1 MNRQVRGWLEGY
13 SLVLGLSAR
22 NSSNGSVNHFLAIV
36 LHAHLPFVRHPE
48 HESFHEEN
56 WFFEALAECYLPL
69 LDRMQRWSDDGLP
82 WHLTLTLTPTL
93 CAMLRDKL
101 LGERFELYLQRRIEL
116 AARERQRHLLQPEF
130 AQLAGFYEDFYRGVD
145 SLWRQLDQD
154 PLSAFARH
162 QSDGHLEL
170 LTCAAT
176 HAFLPLLADHPASIR
191 AQLQVA
197 RDQHSTLF
205 GTAPQ
210 GIWLPECGYSPNL
223 DGPLKS
229 AGFSHFVLETHGVLH
244 ASPMP
249 RRSTFAPILTRSGAA
264 AFARD
269 PSSARQVW
277 SRTGGYPGDPRYREF
292 HRDLVHDADREYLR
306 SALLDPDSGAF
317 TGFKYHRITS
327 HAPGIEKLPYSPL
340 DAVLAVGQHA
350 EHFLAARR
358 IQGDAAQA
366 FLDRPAMIVCP
377 YDAELFGHW
386 WFEGP
391 QFLDAVMRGACA
403 DGSGLEPIKLHG
415 YLARYPSNQE
425 ASPAPSSWGEGGHSK
440 VWLNPKNA
448 WIQPHVRNANHLM
461 EVAVQAQVEAR
472 RLGKVEDPA
481 RLRALRQAGREL
493 LLAQSSDWPF
503 LIYAATA
510 STYAKARFVEHI
522 SSFNRLVQMGEES
535 PMDLPFLEQME
546 QRHNLFPNIQ
556 IGHWGPADPGPAP
569 SPKLA

>member
-1 MNRQVRGWLEGY
+1 M
-13 SLVLGLSAR
+13 
-22 NSSNGSVNHFLAIV
+22 NHFLAIV

-69 LDRMQRWSDDGLP
+69 LDRMQRWTDDGLS

-101 LGERFELYLQRRIEL
+101 LADRFESYLQRRIEL
-116 AARERQRHLLQPEF
+116 ASLERQRHLLQPEF
-130 AQLAGFYEDFYRGVD
+130 ARLAGFYEDFYRSTD

-154 PLSAFARH
+154 PLAAFARH
-162 QSDGHLEL
+162 QASGYLEV

-176 HAFLPLLADHPASIR
+176 HAYLPLLADHSPSIR

-197 RDQHSTLF
+197 RDQHRALF
-205 GTAPQ
+205 GILPR
-210 GIWLPECGYSPNL
+210 GIWLPECGYTPSL
-223 DGPLKS
+223 DSPLKT
-229 AGFSHFVLETHGVLH
+229 AGLSHFVLESHGVLH
-244 ASPMP
+244 ASPVP
-249 RRSTFAPILTRSGAA
+249 RRSSFAPILTRTGAA
-264 AFARD
+264 AFGRD

-306 SALLDPDSGAF
+306 SALIDPDSGAF

-327 HAPGIEKLPYSPL
+327 HLPGVEKLPYSPL
-340 DAVLAVGQHA
+340 EAVVAVEQHA

-366 FLDRPAMIVCP
+366 FLDRPAIFVCP

-391 QFLDAVMRGACA
+391 QFLDAVMRGACSK
-403 DGSGLEPIKLHG
+403 GSGVEPITLEG
-415 YLARYPSNQE
+415 YLSRHPSNQQ
-425 ASPAPSSWGEGGHSK
+425 SDPAPSSWGEGGHSK

-448 WIQPHVRNANHLM
+448 WMQPHVRNASHLM
-461 EVAVQAQVEAR
+461 ETAVNAHLEFQH
-472 RLGKVEDPA
+472 LKKVEDPL
-481 RLRALRQAGREL
+481 RERALRQAGREL

-503 LIYAATA
+503 LIHSGTA
-510 STYAKARFVEHI
+510 SAYAKARFVEHI
-522 SSFNRLVQMGEES
+522 SRFNRLIYMGTES
-535 PMDLPFLEQME
+535 PMDLPFLEQSE
-546 QRHNLFPNIQ
+546 QRHNLFPTIDIQ
-556 IGHWGPADPGPAP
+556 HWG
-569 SPKLA
+569 SPKSSSIAASTPP